1 MNIRYTMRRTYTAR
15 KTNQGGEEGQRGNRN
30 TFITPDMKCV
40 NDAHTHEPCIMASQA
55 LLLCNV
61 LMKRARFGSVA
72 SAFAAPAVP
81 VTADSCGYAC
91 GVWSSVGGGVAS
103 LGDGVGDGDNDS
115 EGVEPLEC
123 YSRGKTRHKRKEHVL
138 VIPRMRSKRRPGQL
152 RYGRWRGCERT
163 VKFGREGPYS
173 CVCVCGCGWG

>member
-1 MNIRYTMRRTYTAR
+1 VQGKNEHTVHDEAHTYSEEYKPRRRGRSEVIGTFTTPNI
-15 KTNQGGEEGQRGNRN
+15 
-30 TFITPDMKCV
+30 KCV

-55 LLLCNV
+55 LLPCNV

-72 SAFAAPAVP
+72 SAFAAPAVLIGGGS
-81 VTADSCGYAC
+81 VTADSCGYGC

-123 YSRGKTRHKRKEHVL
+123 YSRGKSNIKRKNT
-138 VIPRMRSKRRPGQL
+138 
-152 RYGRWRGCERT
+152 C
-163 VKFGREGPYS
+163 
-173 CVCVCGCGWG
+173 